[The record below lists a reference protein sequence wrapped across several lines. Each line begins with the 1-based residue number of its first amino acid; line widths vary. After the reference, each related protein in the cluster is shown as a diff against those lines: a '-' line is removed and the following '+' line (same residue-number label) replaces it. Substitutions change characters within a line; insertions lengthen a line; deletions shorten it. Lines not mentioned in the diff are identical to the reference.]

1 MDKQLK
7 NWAKDLNRHLTKNT
21 QMANNMRRGF
31 TLFVIR
37 ELQIMTKHHYT
48 PILMPKI

>member
-21 QMANNMRRGF
+21 QMANNNMRRDS
-31 TLFVIR
+31 TLSVI
-37 ELQIMTKHHYT
+37 EGEGEVTQ
-48 PILMPKI
+48 